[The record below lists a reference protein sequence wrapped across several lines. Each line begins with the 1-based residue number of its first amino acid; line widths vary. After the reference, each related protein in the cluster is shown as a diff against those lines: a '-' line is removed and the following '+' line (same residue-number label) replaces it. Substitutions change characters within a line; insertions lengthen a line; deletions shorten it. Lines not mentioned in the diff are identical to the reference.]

1 MPRTSTTRSIINTHS
16 KICTAFEVKKY
27 EDCKTIEEKINCL
40 EIYLRNINKC
50 LEEAYGLCPSSCA
63 IGAVK
68 NEVSN
73 PIFHKK
79 LYETRLRMLR
89 KQLKRKKK

>member
-1 MPRTSTTRSIINTHS
+1 MPRTLTQRSIINTHH
-16 KICTAFEVKKY
+16 KICTRFEVKKY
-27 EDCKTIEEKINCL
+27 DDCKTIEEKINCC

-50 LEEAYGLCPSSCA
+50 LEEAYCITPSSCS

-73 PIFHKK
+73 PIYNKK